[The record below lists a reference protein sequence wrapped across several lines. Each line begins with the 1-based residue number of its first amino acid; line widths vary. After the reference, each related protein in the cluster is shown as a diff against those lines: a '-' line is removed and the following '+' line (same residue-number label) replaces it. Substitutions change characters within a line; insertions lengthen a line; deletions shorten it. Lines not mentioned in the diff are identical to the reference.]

1 MTAPSMLLPR
11 DADEAQ
17 VVDARWFDWVGTVD
31 HKRVGVL
38 YLWTAFFFF
47 VVGGCEALLVRL
59 QLAVP
64 RAHVLSPEAYDQIF
78 TMHGTTMI
86 FLVVMPV
93 LTGFAN
99 YLVPLMIGAP
109 DVAFPRLNAMGYWLF
124 PLGGFLLHFSWLAG
138 GAPNVG
144 WFSYAP
150 LSETPFTGSVH
161 GADYWAISLVV
172 LGISTVASAINL
184 IATIVAL
191 RAPGMTMRRVP
202 LFVWMVF
209 VNSFLTILA
218 LPALTA
224 SCVLLLVD
232 RSFNAQLFLP
242 SGGGSAIMWQHYFW
256 SFGHPEVYIMVLPAF
271 GMISEV
277 VPVFARKPI
286 FGYAFVAGST
296 VAIAVL
302 SFGVWAHHMFAVGLG
317 RVAEA
322 IFAASS
328 LLIAVPTG
336 VKIFSWIATL
346 WGGAIRLTT
355 AMLFAVAFLVQF
367 VVGGLSGVTFA
378 VVPIDWQMTDTYYV
392 VAHFHYVLFGGTA
405 FAVMAAL
412 YYWFPKMTG
421 RLLDERIGRAHFWL
435 MVLGFNLT
443 FFVQHFLGL
452 LGMPRRVYTYP
463 DLPHW
468 AALNMVS
475 TVGAF
480 VLGASVLVL
489 AVNVVRSL
497 RVGKIGGDN
506 PWNAWTLEWAA
517 TSPPPEHNFDAL
529 PPIQS
534 RRPLWDLAHPAAPDA
549 PVGPDEPMDAPRP
562 RAAKVAVLAFIAS
575 ETAFFALLIVAYV
588 FYTATSHGGPS
599 PRASLDR
606 ARTGAFTV
614 LLLASSFTLRR
625 AETYHDARRRRLSIA
640 WLGATIA
647 LGVAFLAGQ
656 AVEYA
661 QLYRSGI
668 TVETNLFATTFFT
681 LTGFHGLHVLAGL
694 FALAAVLV
702 LALREEL
709 TGRLAQGL
717 RTVGLY
723 WHFVDAVWVV
733 VFAVVY
739 GRGAL

>member
-1 MTAPSMLLPR
+1 MTAPAIPLPAEGHAI
-11 DADEAQ
+11 DT
-17 VVDARWFDWVGTVD
+17 RWFDWVGTVD
-31 HKRVGVL
+31 HKRIGIL
-38 YLWTAFFFF
+38 YMWTALFFFL
-47 VVGGCEALLVRL
+47 VGGCEALLVRL

-64 RAHVLSPEAYDQIF
+64 RAHLLSPEAYNQIF

-99 YLVPLMIGAP
+99 YVVPLMIGAR
-109 DVAFPRLNAMGYWLF
+109 DMAFPRLNAFGYWLF

-150 LSETPFTGSVH
+150 LSETPFTGIAH

-172 LGISTVASAINL
+172 LGISTVATAINL
-184 IATIVAL
+184 IATIFAL
-191 RAPGMTMRRVP
+191 RAPGMTVRRVP
-202 LFVWMVF
+202 LLVWMVL
-209 VNSFLTILA
+209 VNSFLTVLA

-224 SCVLLLVD
+224 SCALLLVD
-232 RSFNAQLFLP
+232 RLFSAHLFLP
-242 SGGGSAIMWQHYFW
+242 SVGGSAIMWQHYFW

-317 RVAEA
+317 RVADA
-322 IFAASS
+322 AFAASS

-336 VKIFSWIATL
+336 VKIFSWVATM

-367 VVGGLSGVTFA
+367 VIGGLSGVTFA
-378 VVPIDWQMTDTYYV
+378 VVPIDWQVTDTYYV

-405 FAVMAAL
+405 FAVMAAI

-421 RLLDERIGRAHFWL
+421 RLLDERVGRVNFWT
-435 MVLGFNLT
+435 MVIGFNLT

-480 VLGASVLVL
+480 VLGASALVLV
-489 AVNVVRSL
+489 ANVARSL
-497 RVGKIGGDN
+497 RVGAIAGDN
-506 PWNAWTLEWAA
+506 PWDAWTLEWATA
-517 TSPPPEHNFDAL
+517 SPPPPENFDAL
-529 PPIQS
+529 PPINS
-534 RRPLWDLAHPAAPDA
+534 RRPLWDLAHPEAPDA
-549 PVGPDEPMDAPRP
+549 QEGPDESPAGARP
-562 RAAKVAVLAFIAS
+562 PAAKVAVLSFIAS

-588 FYTATSHGGPS
+588 FYTATSRGGPS
-599 PRASLDR
+599 PDASLNR
-606 ARTGAFTV
+606 LRTGMFTV
-614 LLLASSFTLRR
+614 LLLASSFTLWR
-625 AETYHDARRRRLSIA
+625 AERSHEKGRRGGSIG
-640 WLGATIA
+640 WLAATIA
-647 LGVAFLAGQ
+647 LGVAFLIGQ
-656 AVEYA
+656 AAEYA
-661 QLYRSGI
+661 GMFGSGI
-668 TVETNLFATTFFT
+668 RVGTNLFATTFFT

-694 FALAAVLV
+694 VALAIMLAI
-702 LALREEL
+702 ALRGDL
-709 TGRLAQGL
+709 TGGPARAL
-717 RTVGLY
+717 RAVGYY
-723 WHFVDAVWVV
+723 WHFVDVVWVV
-733 VFAVVY
+733 VFTVVY
-739 GRGAL
+739 LRGSL

>member
-1 MTAPSMLLPR
+1 MTSPAISLPG
-11 DADEAQ
+11 EASA
-17 VVDARWFDWVGTVD
+17 VDVRWFDWAGTVD
-31 HKRVGVL
+31 HKRVGIL

-47 VVGGCEALLVRL
+47 LVGGLEALLVRM

-64 RAHVLSPEAYDQIF
+64 RAHLLSPEAYSQIF

-150 LSETPFTGSVH
+150 LSETPFTGAVH

-172 LGISTVASAINL
+172 LGVSTVASAINL
-184 IATIVAL
+184 IATILGL

-232 RSFNAQLFLP
+232 RRFDAHLFLP
-242 SGGGSAIMWQHYFW
+242 SAGGSAIMWQHYFW

-317 RVAEA
+317 RVADA
-322 IFAASS
+322 FFAASS
-328 LLIAVPTG
+328 LVIAVPTG
-336 VKIFSWIATL
+336 VKIFSWVATL
-346 WGGAIRLTT
+346 WGGAIRRTT

-367 VVGGLSGVTFA
+367 VAGGLSGVTFA

-405 FAVMAAL
+405 FAVMAAV

-421 RLLDERIGRAHFWL
+421 RLLSERIGRVHFWL
-435 MVLGFNLT
+435 TVIGFNLT

-463 DLPHW
+463 DLPYW

-480 VLGASVLVL
+480 LLGASVVVL
-489 AVNVVRSL
+489 AVNVLVSL
-497 RVGKIGGDN
+497 RRGSIAGDN
-506 PWNAWTLEWAA
+506 PWNAWTLEWAT

-529 PPIQS
+529 PPIHS
-534 RRPLWDLAHPAAPDA
+534 RRPLWDSAHPSAPDA
-549 PVGPDEPMDAPRP
+549 RVGPDEPIGAPRP
-562 RAAKVAVLAFIAS
+562 GAAKIAVLSFIAS
-575 ETAFFALLIVAYV
+575 EAAFFALLVIAYV
-588 FYTATSHGGPS
+588 YYTAASAGGPS
-599 PRASLDR
+599 AATSLDIH
-606 ARTGAFTV
+606 RTGLFTV
-614 LLLASSFTLRR
+614 SLLASSFTLRR
-625 AETYHDARRRRLSIA
+625 AEKDHDAHPDRRAVGWLVATIV
-640 WLGATIA
+640 LGA
-647 LGVAFLAGQ
+647 AFLAGQ
-656 AVEYA
+656 IAEYA
-661 QLYRSGI
+661 QLLRSG
-668 TVETNLFATTFFT
+668 VRVDSNLFATTFFT
-681 LTGFHGLHVLAGL
+681 LTGFHGLHVFVGL
-694 FALAAVLV
+694 VALAVVLT
-702 LALREEL
+702 LAARGEL
-709 TGRLAQGL
+709 SGRLGPSL
-717 RTVGLY
+717 RNVGYY
-723 WHFVDAVWVV
+723 WHFVDGVWVV

-739 GRGAL
+739 LRGSM